1 MSASSESTFAPPRLA
16 AAAMRLATG
25 LLILSALA
33 ALAPVPTSAATYYV
47 DALGLGGE
55 AADENPGTREQPW
68 LTPLHA
74 FGAAQPGDTIIF
86 RAGVYRLPRT
96 VHTSD
101 FAASGGEPLTLTVLP
116 GEHATITN
124 LRPIAADE
132 WTPVPHPDG
141 LALFA
146 APASRAFRVSNVVED
161 GVPLRRAPS
170 GDGNDLEDTPPEAI
184 VGPGQ
189 WCSNIREGRV
199 WVATSDG
206 EPPGDRVEI
215 CDVGGFGASGNLF
228 ALTAREDG
236 LDGPNLLLDGLTIE
250 TGFHGLLIR
259 TGSATV
265 RRCELRKSYGD
276 LLNAACGRLQVEDCE
291 FHHFGES
298 AIDVTGATGATPPRP
313 LEPTHIR
320 GCTFHDSLLLRS
332 PGQKGVNAVML
343 KGGSEDVV
351 VEGCV
356 FRDMETSYGAL
367 TLGGATSGGLAR
379 EGIGLIARN
388 NIFQRITGPWVVLF
402 AGSEDC
408 VFANN
413 LVTGSQVR
421 EIVHISRARGDDP
434 ETLNVR
440 PRVLSNILFDN
451 AVEDAIVSID
461 AGAAAGA
468 QIDFDLIADSGARF
482 VIDGEPVA
490 LIDLPARGCEAH
502 GIGRAPLFRDPA
514 ADDFRPAVGSPVIDA
529 GMDLGALVPHDF
541 DAVAR
546 PHGAGP
552 DIGPFEFVPG
562 R

>member
-1 MSASSESTFAPPRLA
+1 VTRQ
-16 AAAMRLATG
+16 ATG
-25 LLILSALA
+25 LLILTALA
-33 ALAPVPTSAATYYV
+33 ALASVPAAAATYYV

-55 AADENPGTREQPW
+55 AADANPGTREQPW

-101 FAASGGEPLTLTVLP
+101 FACGDEPLTLTTLP
-116 GEHATITN
+116 GERATITN

-132 WTPVPHPDG
+132 WTPVPRPDG
-141 LALFA
+141 LPLFV
-146 APASRAFRVSNVVED
+146 APASRGFRVSNVVED

-170 GDGNDLEDTPPEAI
+170 GDSNDLEDTPPEAI
-184 VGPGQ
+184 TGPGQ
-189 WCSNIREGRV
+189 WCSDIREGRV

-206 EPPGDRVEI
+206 RPPGDRIEI

-236 LDGPNLLLDGLTIE
+236 LDGPNLVLDGLTIE

-259 TGSATV
+259 TGSVTV
-265 RRCELRKSYGD
+265 HGCELRKSYGD
-276 LLNAACGRLQVEDCE
+276 LLNAACGRLQVEDCD

-298 AIDVTGATGATPPRP
+298 AIDVTGPTAGTPPRP

-320 GCTFHDSLLLRS
+320 GCAFHDSVLLRS

-343 KGGSEDVV
+343 KGGAEAMV
-351 VEGCV
+351 VERCV
-356 FRDMETSYGAL
+356 FRDMDTSYGAL
-367 TLGGATSGGLAR
+367 TLGGATSGGRAR
-379 EGIGLIARN
+379 EGIRLIARN

-408 VFANN
+408 VFAGN
-413 LVTGSQVR
+413 LVTECEVR

-434 ETLNVR
+434 DTLNRR
-440 PRVLSNILFDN
+440 PVVLNNILFDN
-451 AVEDAIVSID
+451 TVEDAIVSID
-461 AGAAAGA
+461 AGAATDA
-468 QIDFDLIADSGARF
+468 QMDFNLIADSGTRF
-482 VIDGEPVA
+482 VIDGKPVE
-490 LIDLPARGCEAH
+490 LIDLPALGWEAH
-502 GIGRAPLFRDPA
+502 GIGRAPLFREPE
-514 ADDFRPAVGSPVIDA
+514 ADDFHPTARSPVIDA
-529 GMDLGALVPHDF
+529 GVALGALVPDDF
-541 DAVAR
+541 DGVAR
-546 PHGAGP
+546 PQGAGW
-552 DIGPFEFVPG
+552 DIGPFEFVPA